1 MDMTVLDMSRFG
13 SAAEMLQALG
23 QQNGNAPV
31 AGPAERASDKVE
43 LVDVA
48 LLETDYEPLQP
59 RTMLYDPAYTR
70 DLAEKLKES
79 GPELLRHKPITV
91 YVLDGVWHVPDGHQ
105 RVAATREAKLKQIYA
120 IVVRDGTWEQAKEIA
135 LASNGDHGLP
145 LTDTDRRRKVAMGVD
160 LWRADIEAGTLSMN
174 RFAKRTNLSVS
185 FVSKQWKELGV
196 KIPTTRVVKRGDTV
210 YVQETDNIGKA
221 TKKHDEEAE
230 QEVTAQAEIAGDETA
245 EETAGD
251 AEQTAEATAER
262 HDYGSAVSAATPSV
276 APAPSQPKPAPVAQR
291 TTAVPYTASAG
302 EYEEADLVTITLT
315 MDQAVELARIV
326 EKWPASELK
335 EALQQQL

>member
-1 MDMTVLDMSRFG
+1 MDVTTLDLSQFG
-13 SAAEMLQALG
+13 SAAEMLQALNA
-23 QQNGNAPV
+23 QNGNAP
-31 AGPAERASDKVE
+31 AAAPAERANDKVE

-59 RTMLYDPAYTR
+59 RTLLYDPAYAK
-70 DLAEKLKES
+70 DLAERLVEN

-91 YVLDGVWHVPDGHQ
+91 YVLDGIWHVPDGHQ
-105 RVAATREAKLKQIYA
+105 RVAATRAARLKQIYA

-145 LTDTDRRRKVAMGVD
+145 LTDSDRRRKVAMGVD
-160 LWRADIEAGTLSMN
+160 LWQADIEAGKLSMN
-174 RFAKRTNLSVS
+174 RFAQRTNLSVS
-185 FVSKQWKELGV
+185 FVSKQWKALGV
-196 KIPTTRVVKRGDTV
+196 KIPTTRIVKRGDTE
-210 YVQETDNIGKA
+210 YVQQADNIGKA
-221 TKKHDEEAE
+221 TKRHDEEVE
-230 QEVTAQAEIAGDETA
+230 QEATDQVEATNDATA
-245 EETAGD
+245 EEAAGD
-251 AEQTAEATAER
+251 AEQTAGATAER
-262 HDYGSAVSAATPSV
+262 HDYGSAVSAATPAV
-276 APAPSQPKPAPVAQR
+276 APAPSQPKPAPSQR
-291 TTAVPYTASAG
+291 TTAVPYAASAG